1 MPLLFLVDRV
11 GISGFSYLF
20 IYLFLP
26 EKKNTHT
33 HIYAYRHSIY
43 YKNVIQRL
51 KSISDLFLTK
61 EGNRIKLMTL
71 ESLMQRRSTSGEG

>member
-20 IYLFLP
+20 IYLFIFAR
-26 EKKNTHT
+26 KKKDT
-33 HIYAYRHSIY
+33 YAYRPSIY

>member
-26 EKKNTHT
+26 EKKKTHMHT
-33 HIYAYRHSIY
+33 
-43 YKNVIQRL
+43 
-51 KSISDLFLTK
+51 DLQYITK
-61 EGNRIKLMTL
+61 MLFKD
-71 ESLMQRRSTSGEG
+71 

>member
-26 EKKNTHT
+26 EKKKKTHMHT
-33 HIYAYRHSIY
+33 D
-43 YKNVIQRL
+43 IQYIT
-51 KSISDLFLTK
+51 KMLFK
-61 EGNRIKLMTL
+61 D
-71 ESLMQRRSTSGEG
+71 

>member
-26 EKKNTHT
+26 EKKKDT
-33 HIYAYRHSIY
+33 YAYRPSIY

-61 EGNRIKLMTL
+61 EGNRIKLMKL

>member
-26 EKKNTHT
+26 EKKKDT
-33 HIYAYRHSIY
+33 YAYRPSIY